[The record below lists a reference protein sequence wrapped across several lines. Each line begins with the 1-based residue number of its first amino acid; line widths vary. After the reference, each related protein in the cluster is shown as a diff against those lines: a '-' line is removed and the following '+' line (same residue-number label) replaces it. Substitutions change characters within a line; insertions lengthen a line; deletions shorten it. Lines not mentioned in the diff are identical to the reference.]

1 MRSQQE
7 ALLRAFGARLGCRAA
22 LIANASHVWRLEV
35 TVTSHEARA
44 HAVLVR
50 PIKHLST
57 PVAWIFC
64 LVTAVAGCSR
74 TVTSAERVSHTFTS
88 PTPVTIVGYDDVVME
103 AFISR
108 DGSRL
113 FFNNWNSPTVN
124 TNLYVADRV
133 DDTTFRFRGELKG
146 VNTPALEGVPSL
158 DRDRH
163 LYFISTRSYEATLS
177 TIYRG
182 TLDGDTVSNVEIVP
196 GVSREAKPWVNFDAE
211 ISADGNV
218 LYFVDGRFGGAG
230 IPETADLVA
239 ARKKGDRFERFSGSE
254 DVFRN
259 VNTDA
264 LEYAPAISADDLT
277 LIFTRAELGLKG
289 RVALYSATR
298 ASVTSPFESPAALV
312 DLDGYVEAATF
323 TPDERAIYYHKKD
336 RGRFVIQMARRR

>member
-1 MRSQQE
+1 M
-7 ALLRAFGARLGCRAA
+7 
-22 LIANASHVWRLEV
+22 
-35 TVTSHEARA
+35 
-44 HAVLVR
+44 
-50 PIKHLST
+50 
-57 PVAWIFC
+57 
-64 LVTAVAGCSR
+64 
-74 TVTSAERVSHTFTS
+74 
-88 PTPVTIVGYDDVVME
+88 
-103 AFISR
+103 
-108 DGSRL
+108 
-113 FFNNWNSPTVN
+113 
-124 TNLYVADRV
+124 
-133 DDTTFRFRGELKG
+133 
-146 VNTPALEGVPSL
+146 
-158 DRDRH
+158 
-163 LYFISTRSYEATLS
+163 
-177 TIYRG
+177 
-182 TLDGDTVSNVEIVP
+182 P

-289 RVALYSATR
+289 RVSLYIATR
-298 ASVTSPFESPAALV
+298 ASVTSPFDSPAALV

>member
-1 MRSQQE
+1 M
-7 ALLRAFGARLGCRAA
+7 
-22 LIANASHVWRLEV
+22 

-44 HAVLVR
+44 DALLVR
-50 PIKHLST
+50 PIEYLSN
-57 PVAWIFC
+57 PVVWICC
-64 LVTAVAGCSR
+64 LVAAVAGCSR
-74 TVTSAERVSHTFTS
+74 TVASTERVSHAFTS
-88 PTPVTIVGYDDVVME
+88 PIPVTILGYDDFAME
-103 AFISR
+103 AFVSR

-146 VNTPALEGVPSL
+146 VNTLALEGVPSL
-158 DRDRH
+158 DRDGH
-163 LYFISTRSYEATLS
+163 LYFVSTRSYETTLS

-182 TLDGDTVSNVEIVP
+182 TLEGDTVSNVEIVP
-196 GVSREAKPWVNFDAE
+196 GVSREAKPWVNVDAE
-211 ISADGNV
+211 ISADGNI

-239 ARKKGDRFERFSGSE
+239 ARKKGNRFERFSESE

-259 VNTDA
+259 VNTEA

-277 LIFTRAELGLKG
+277 LIFTRAELGLK
-289 RVALYSATR
+289 RHVSLYIATR
-298 ASVTSPFESPAALV
+298 ASVTSPFDPPAALV

-336 RGRFVIQMARRR
+336 RGRFAIQMARRR

>member
-1 MRSQQE
+1 MTRVTGIAAAAMGGLLIISVLE
-7 ALLRAFGARLGCRAA
+7 A
-22 LIANASHVWRLEV
+22 
-35 TVTSHEARA
+35 
-44 HAVLVR
+44 
-50 PIKHLST
+50 
-57 PVAWIFC
+57 
-64 LVTAVAGCSR
+64 AGCSR
-74 TVTSAERVSHTFTS
+74 AAASDERVSHAYTD
-88 PTPVTIVGYDDVVME
+88 PVPVTISGYDDVAME

-124 TNLYVADRV
+124 TNLYAADRV

-146 VNTPALEGVPSL
+146 VNTPSLEGVPSV
-158 DRDRH
+158 DREGRF
-163 LYFISTRSYEATLS
+163 YFISPRSYETTLS

-182 TLDGDTVSNVEIVP
+182 TLEGDTISNVELVP

-218 LYFVDGRFGGAG
+218 LYFVDGRFGSAG

-239 ARKKGDRFERFSGSE
+239 ARKKGNRFERFAENE

-259 VNTDA
+259 VNTEA

-277 LIFTRAELGLKG
+277 LIFTRAERGLKG
-289 RVALYSATR
+289 RVSLYIATR
-298 ASVTSPFESPAALV
+298 ASVTVPFDPPASLV

-323 TPDERAIYYHKKD
+323 TPDEHAIYYHRKD
-336 RGRFVIQMARRR
+336 HGTFVIQMARRR